1 MKLFSTLLLVFLCF
15 QLSFSQSTWSPG
27 SSISSTNF
35 GISSY
40 YNNGFPSSH
49 LRIMSPERIALMKK
63 YKAEYKGA
71 FSGSLSLGYNQLSGD
86 LSGQSSDIF
95 PQLNLTAT
103 INKRS
108 TPLFS
113 WKAVASIGSYQ
124 AQGYHANPNI
134 YTGDTPSPFPSG
146 DFNNSEVKGSW
157 SSIALM
163 TRRKISFSR
172 IRSINDERKFGCF
185 FSWGVGYLSSHV
197 LLVSLNDVD
206 ARISRT
212 ISSITIPIMLDFSC
226 LIKNNLGAMAS
237 FDMYLFETD
246 NLDLI
251 RSDIPDFMTNI
262 RAGLFYKIDN

>member
-1 MKLFSTLLLVFLCF
+1 MIKLFSTFLLVFLCI
-15 QLSFSQSTWSPG
+15 QGSFSQSTWNPG
-27 SSISSTNF
+27 SSIAPTGF

-40 YNNGFPSSH
+40 YNRFPSHHSRV
-49 LRIMSPERIALMKK
+49 LSPERIALMKK
-63 YKAEYKGA
+63 YKTEYKKA
-71 FSGSLSLGYNQLSGD
+71 FSGSLSIGYNQFLGD

-95 PQLNLTAT
+95 PQMNLTAS
-103 INKRS
+103 INKRT

-113 WKAVASIGSYQ
+113 LKAVASIGSYQ
-124 AQGYHANPNI
+124 AQGYHINPNI
-134 YTGDTPSPFPSG
+134 YTGDTPSPFTSG

-172 IRSINDERKFGCF
+172 VRSIDDERKFGCF
-185 FSWGVGYLSSHV
+185 FNWGVGYFSSHI
-197 LLVSLNDVD
+197 LLVSLDDED

-212 ISSITIPIMLDFSC
+212 ISSFTMPVMLDFSC
-226 LIKNNLGAMAS
+226 LIKNNLGAMVS

-251 RSDIPDFMTNI
+251 RSGIPDLMTNL
-262 RAGLFYKIDN
+262 RAGLFFKIDN